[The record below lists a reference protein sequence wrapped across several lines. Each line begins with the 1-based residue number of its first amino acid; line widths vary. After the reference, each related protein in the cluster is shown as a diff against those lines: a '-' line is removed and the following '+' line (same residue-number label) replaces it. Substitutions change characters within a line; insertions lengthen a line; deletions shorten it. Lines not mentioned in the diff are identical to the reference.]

1 MKLTT
6 NQHRIDAT
14 TEGEDMSTMIWKHVQ
29 SGRHLAQAAALLIGW
44 LLAVNALPAFAL
56 EGVFTDADSDGPA
69 QTAYAPASGV
79 GPVVIVISGQT
90 GPSSYKKYASE
101 LAELGYYSVLLTGK
115 DILNPELTGEANLKK
130 AIARAQ
136 GSPNAVK
143 GKVAV
148 IGFSLGGGG
157 ALYNAT
163 PLGDLVS
170 MVVAYYPYT
179 KSWGTKMSWFV
190 KRFRVP
196 VLVMPGGKDRYR
208 DCCVIESMR
217 DMEAAAKQTGAK
229 FELVE
234 YPDANHGFNLETG
247 ASGEPMGAY
256 RSADAGD
263 AWHRTVDM
271 LKQYQPLP

>member
-1 MKLTT
+1 M
-6 NQHRIDAT
+6 N
-14 TEGEDMSTMIWKHVQ
+14 TMMCKHVQ
-29 SGRHLAQAAALLIGW
+29 PGRHLAQAAALLIGW
-44 LLAVNALPAFAL
+44 LLAVVTLPAFAL
-56 EGVFTDADSDGPA
+56 EGVSTDAGPDGPA

-90 GPSSYKKYASE
+90 GPNSYQKYASE
-101 LAELGYYSVLLTGK
+101 LAGLGYYSVLLTGK

-163 PLGDLVS
+163 PLADLVS

-179 KSWGTKMSWFV
+179 KTWANKMPWFV

-196 VLVMPGGKDRYR
+196 VLVMPGGKDRYK

-217 DMEAAAKQTGAK
+217 AMEEAAKQTGAK
-229 FELVE
+229 FQLVE
-234 YPDANHGFNLETG
+234 YPEANHGFNLEQG
-247 ASGEPMGAY
+247 ANGEPMGAY
-256 RSADAGD
+256 RSTDASD
-263 AWHRTVDM
+263 AWRRTVDM
-271 LKQYQPLP
+271 LKQYQPLQ